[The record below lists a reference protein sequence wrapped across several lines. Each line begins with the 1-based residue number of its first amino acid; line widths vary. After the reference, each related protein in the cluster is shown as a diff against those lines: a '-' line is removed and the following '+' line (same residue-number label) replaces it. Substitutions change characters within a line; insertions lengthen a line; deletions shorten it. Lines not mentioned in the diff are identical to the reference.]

1 VILRKKILV
10 AEDEPVSGMIPKAGT
25 ILKSHHMDDAT
36 YKEIKNDMITFLK
49 EKFVMDLATCVD
61 NKPAVAPVVYVIDE
75 DLQFYFVTY
84 TNTLKSNNLIKNP
97 QCSFVIW
104 EFLKMSVQASG
115 VASVVEDEA
124 KKEWVIEAFADA
136 ATKDPNFWAPIFRI
150 KRGDYMVF
158 QIKPTWMRVL
168 DLTHS
173 TVRQIKSPF
182 TEIKM

>member
-1 VILRKKILV
+1 
-10 AEDEPVSGMIPKAGT
+10 
-25 ILKSHHMDDAT
+25 
-36 YKEIKNDMITFLK
+36 
-49 EKFVMDLATCVD
+49 
-61 NKPAVAPVVYVIDE
+61 
-75 DLQFYFVTY
+75 
-84 TNTLKSNNLIKNP
+84 
-97 QCSFVIW
+97 
-104 EFLKMSVQASG
+104 MSVQASG